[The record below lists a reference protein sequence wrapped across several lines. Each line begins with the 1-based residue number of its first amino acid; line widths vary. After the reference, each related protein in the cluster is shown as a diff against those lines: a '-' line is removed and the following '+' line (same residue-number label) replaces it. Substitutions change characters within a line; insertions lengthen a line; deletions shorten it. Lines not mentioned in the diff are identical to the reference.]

1 MCKLV
6 HFRCLLYKM
15 NPNIIAIVNS
25 VRMKNEGNSGIA
37 GVGVGDGEG
46 VGAGVGVGV
55 GVGRETLNG
64 WVQKCM
70 TSFVR
75 QHGY

>member
-1 MCKLV
+1 
-6 HFRCLLYKM
+6 M

-37 GVGVGDGEG
+37 GVEVGDGEG

-55 GVGRETLNG
+55 GVGREMLNG
-64 WVQKCM
+64 WVLTIM
-70 TSFVR
+70 SS
-75 QHGY
+75 